1 MNRLVCIDGIVY
13 AWMQAMIY
21 NPLIGPR
28 VLSARIGIGRA
39 TLWRAMKVGKTSA
52 IVYGR
57 IVAFRETD
65 ETP

>member
-1 MNRLVCIDGIVY
+1 VIRLVCIEGNVF

-21 NPLIGPR
+21 DPAVGPR

-39 TLWRAMKVGKTSA
+39 TLWRAMKVRKTSA
-52 IVYGR
+52 IIYGR
-57 IVAFRETD
+57 ICAFRETD